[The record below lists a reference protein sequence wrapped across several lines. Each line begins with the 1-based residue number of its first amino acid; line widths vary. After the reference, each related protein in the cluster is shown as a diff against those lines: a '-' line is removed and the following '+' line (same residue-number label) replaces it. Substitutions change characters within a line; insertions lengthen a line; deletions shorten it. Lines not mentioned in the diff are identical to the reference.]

1 MLPRTLALVDD
12 DLEYSEFLAAHL
24 RTQGVEV
31 RHYAD
36 SSDLLADLSPYEH
49 EFYVVDLSLPGVDG
63 VELIRILRKRTD
75 VGVLVVSGRLGPEAF
90 TQVITLGADMF
101 LNKPVT
107 FEQVE
112 LAIRAVHRRI
122 VTTARQSS
130 AWKLNREQS
139 TLTTPDGNPVE
150 LSPTDLSLME
160 CFLEAQGGVVLRE
173 HMQQRLGHD
182 PANVVTNN
190 LHATIY
196 RLRRRIERATPLA
209 VPLQSQQRVGYV
221 FKAPLIAG

>member
-12 DLEYSEFLAAHL
+12 DLEYGEFLAAHL

-130 AWKLNREQS
+130 AWKLNRQQS

-221 FKAPLIAG
+221 FKAPLVVG